1 MDGVTRNVGLR
12 HVKVRSLE
20 DLKTFS
26 SMVLQQRVVG
36 SSTDHQA
43 SSRSHA
49 IIRMEVMD
57 EEVCSALEAAEEA
70 RALLPALL
78 SAFDNHQTS
87 CFNELLDLASSNQE
101 DGTVGL
107 KQLAGGQKEW
117 DKAREELVRKKD
129 ELTRISGPIFQ
140 RVDQA
145 YRRLEEVHGRQGI
158 GGALQLVDLAGAD
171 FDDRD
176 LSSSTNSSSSTTL
189 TTAQQRKESIDINKS
204 LLALKE
210 CFRSVGTK
218 GSKASRACFRGSKLT
233 RLLEDSIM
241 PAESSMR
248 RGRACS
254 SVMVLNVSQWQ
265 ESAKEQ

>member
-1 MDGVTRNVGLR
+1 
-12 HVKVRSLE
+12 
-20 DLKTFS
+20 
-26 SMVLQQRVVG
+26 
-36 SSTDHQA
+36 
-43 SSRSHA
+43 
-49 IIRMEVMD
+49 MEVMD

-87 CFNELLDLASSNQE
+87 CFNVLLDLASSNQE

-107 KQLAGGQKEW
+107 KQLPGGQQEW
-117 DKAREELVRKKD
+117 DKAREELVLKKD

-140 RVDQA
+140 RVNQA

-176 LSSSTNSSSSTTL
+176 LGSSTNSTST

-218 GSKASRACFRGSKLT
+218 GSKAPRACFRGSKLT

-241 PAESSMR
+241 P
-248 RGRACS
+248 
-254 SVMVLNVSQWQ
+254 
-265 ESAKEQ
+265 